1 MFHLSTLTLAAA
13 SGLGIWFLL
22 PIAIIV
28 PVDAI
33 VIGTLLLLATR
44 ARRSVTE
51 SSFLSGAYGD
61 RPRRRSKYGFYVDP
75 NDSRLWVPRPQNP
88 RSKTINLGHPN
99 GIRAFALFI
108 LALTL
113 LPTIILLVVF
123 SILALTL
130 P

>member
-1 MFHLSTLTLAAA
+1 MFHPVEITLAV
-13 SGLGIWFLL
+13 SSQGIYFLL

-28 PVDAI
+28 PVDVI
-33 VIGTLLLLATR
+33 VIGTLLLIASS
-44 ARRSVTE
+44 ARRRVME
-51 SSFLSGAYGD
+51 SAFLPGAYGD
-61 RPRRRSKYGFYVDP
+61 GPRRRSKYGFYVDP

-99 GIRAFALFI
+99 GIRAFALFM

-113 LPTIILLVVF
+113 LPTIILAIVFLV
-123 SILALTL
+123 LALTL

>member
-1 MFHLSTLTLAAA
+1 MFYPFEITLAAIPTIA
-13 SGLGIWFLL
+13 WLL

-28 PVDAI
+28 PVDVI
-33 VIGTLLLLATR
+33 VIGTLLLVATR

-51 SSFLSGAYGD
+51 SAFWPGSFGD

-88 RSKTINLGHPN
+88 RSRTINLGHPN

-113 LPTIILLVVF
+113 LPTVILAAVFLV
-123 SILALTL
+123 LALTL

>member
-1 MFHLSTLTLAAA
+1 MVQPSEITLATIPTIA
-13 SGLGIWFLL
+13 WLL

-28 PVDAI
+28 PVDLI
-33 VIGTLLLLATR
+33 VIGTLLLVARR

-51 SSFLSGAYGD
+51 SSFFSSGANGG
-61 RPRRRSKYGFYVDP
+61 RRSKYGFYVDP

-88 RSKTINLGHPN
+88 RSRTINIGHPN
-99 GIRAFALFI
+99 GIRALALFI

-113 LPTIILLVVF
+113 LPTVILAVVF
-123 SILALTL
+123 LVLALTL